1 MRLNKYLSHNTKL
14 SRREADKAIQE
25 GRVNIDRQK
34 ITNPATQVEDEEKV
48 FLDGRFVNPK
58 KDEMITV
65 IAYCKPKGE
74 IVSKSDDR
82 GRKTIYDTLPNSFR
96 GYVPIGRLDYATS
109 GLLLL
114 TDSKPTA
121 QKLMES
127 SLERVYIV
135 KIKGTI
141 TEKMEKA
148 MLEGL
153 QNVDARKGGHE
164 LSDIETMSFAPFLGY
179 KIDKNTPNH
188 SKLKIAIS
196 EGKNRE
202 IRRFFGYFD
211 RDVIDLKRVSFGG
224 IELNALPEGKWRFLN
239 KKEYK
244 DLRDF
249 LKKPQES
256 KPIAQ

>member
-1 MRLNKYLSHNTKL
+1 MRLNKYLSHNTHL
-14 SRREADKAIQE
+14 SRREADSAIQE
-25 GRVNIDRQK
+25 GRVNIDRVK
-34 ITNPATQVEDEEKV
+34 ITNPATQVGDEDRV
-48 FLDGRFVNPK
+48 FLDGRFINPK
-58 KDEMITV
+58 RDEMITV

-74 IVSKSDDR
+74 LVTKKDDR
-82 GRKTIYDTLPNSFR
+82 DRKTIYDTLPARFR
-96 GYVPIGRLDYATS
+96 GYVPIGRLDYATT

-127 SLERVYIV
+127 NLERVYIV

-141 TEKMEKA
+141 TEKIEKA
-148 MLEGL
+148 MLQGL
-153 QNVDARKGGHE
+153 KDVDATKGGHE
-164 LSDIETMSFAPFLGY
+164 LSDIEKMSFSPFLGY
-179 KIDKNTPNH
+179 KIDKNTPTY

-202 IRRFFGYFD
+202 IRRFFAYFD

-224 IELNALPEGKWRFLN
+224 VELNALPEGKWRFLS

-244 DLRDF
+244 DLRAF
-249 LKKPQES
+249 LNKPQAN
-256 KPIAQ
+256 IQDN

>member
-14 SRREADKAIQE
+14 SRREADRAIQE
-25 GRVNIDRQK
+25 GRVNIDRVK
-34 ITNPATQVEDEEKV
+34 ITNPATQVEDEQKV
-48 FLDGRFVNPK
+48 FLDSRFINPNR
-58 KDEMITV
+58 DEMITV

-74 IVSKSDDR
+74 IVSKKDDR
-82 GRKTIYDTLPNSFR
+82 GRKTIYDTLPDRFR
-96 GYVPIGRLDYATS
+96 GFVPVGRLDFTTT

-121 QKLMES
+121 ARLMES
-127 SLERVYIV
+127 NLERVYIV
-135 KIKGTI
+135 KLKGSI
-141 TEKMEKA
+141 TEKIEKA

-153 QNVDARKGGHE
+153 HNVDAKKGGHK

-224 IELNALPEGKWRFLN
+224 VELNALPEGKWRFLN

-244 DLRDF
+244 DLREF
-249 LKKPQES
+249 LNKPQ
-256 KPIAQ
+256 ANMQDN